1 MIHLIDRIASALARV
16 TLWLAAVLLLLM
28 AFHVTADV
36 ISRSVFNAP
45 IAATLEFGTYYY
57 MVAASFLALGYAQ
70 MRDHNVS
77 VDILIHGAGPR
88 MRMVVE
94 CVALIV
100 TLIYGVAF
108 TWASTLSALEK
119 TRVGAYTLTQ
129 FFNLA
134 TWPSHWILVVAGVVF
149 CLVLLAQILRIV
161 AALGRGE
168 DRRVAELIGQKI
180 GQKTES
186 L

>member
-1 MIHLIDRIASALARV
+1 MINLIDAIASTLARL
-16 TLWLAAVLLLLM
+16 TLWLSAVLLLLM

-36 ISRSVFNAP
+36 VSRSFFNAP

-77 VDILIHGAGPR
+77 VDILIHGAGRKVR
-88 MRMVVE
+88 MIVE
-94 CVALIV
+94 CAALII

-134 TWPSHWILVVAGVVF
+134 TWPSNWILVVAGVVF
-149 CLVLLAQILRIV
+149 CLVLLAQILRLFV
-161 AALGRGE
+161 ALSRGE
-168 DRRVAELIGQKI
+168 DRSVAQLIGQNR
-180 GQKTES
+180 ES
-186 L
+186 V

>member
-1 MIHLIDRIASALARV
+1 MIDLIDRIASVLARL

-36 ISRSVFNAP
+36 VSRSVFNAP

-77 VDILIHGAGPR
+77 VDILIHGAGARVR
-88 MRMVVE
+88 MIVE

-100 TLIYGVAF
+100 TLIYAATF

-119 TRVGAYTLTQ
+119 TQAGAYTLTQ

-134 TWPSHWILVVAGVVF
+134 TWPSRWILVVAGAVFSLVV
-149 CLVLLAQILRIV
+149 LAQILRLMV
-161 AALGRGE
+161 ALARGE
-168 DRRVAELIGQKI
+168 DRSVAQLIGQKR
-180 GQKTES
+180 ES
-186 L
+186 I